1 MRAVGARVD
10 RRTFVVGAAA
20 LVAGAACGR
29 GVAAR
34 QPAVEVPEPVEVDL
48 YRGGEPRYVE
58 EARAWVTPLPA
69 VAVARAKAL
78 LPDDV
83 QKSIDAGFLALAD
96 ACPFD
101 KLQLVFCKSAGWFEC
116 PGCGSRYDGLG
127 AAKGGPTSAGMTML
141 PVSLDDGEVVVH
153 PRPRVT
159 GVGSGTFLVVHRPTG
174 PHCA

>member
-1 MRAVGARVD
+1 MD
-10 RRTFVVGAAA
+10 RRTFVLGVGA
-20 LVAGAACGR
+20 LFAGAACGR

-34 QPAVEVPEPVEVDL
+34 QQAVDLPAAATVDL

-58 EARAWVTPLPA
+58 DARAWVTPVPA
-69 VAVARAKAL
+69 VAAARAKAL
-78 LPDDV
+78 LPDDM
-83 QKSIDAGFLALAD
+83 QKSLASGFLALSE

-101 KLQLVFCKSAGWFEC
+101 KLRLVFCKTAGWFEC

-127 AAKGGPTSAGMTML
+127 SATGGPTAAGMTML
-141 PVSLDDGEVVVH
+141 PVSLDDGEVIVH

-159 GVGSGTFLVVHRPTG
+159 GLAKGTYLVQHRPTG